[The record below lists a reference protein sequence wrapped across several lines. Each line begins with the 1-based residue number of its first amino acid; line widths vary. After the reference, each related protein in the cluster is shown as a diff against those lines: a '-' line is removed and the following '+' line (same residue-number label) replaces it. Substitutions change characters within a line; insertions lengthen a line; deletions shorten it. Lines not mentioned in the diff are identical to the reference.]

1 MTTETL
7 PQPNDPV
14 REPIINSPFET
25 PQWRWQLDTSTKAY
39 APALPGRRESQN
51 IPPVAGSRKL
61 RSTQALPGEMGAR
74 WIPLKLVNDIRMT
87 VLGWQQDGYPG
98 ITQTS
103 RDLINHWTDEEACQ
117 LYFAQLDAMLTHIYL
132 NEATTD
138 QIREEIQGIN
148 DRYNDGI
155 FRIAHK
161 MATATGET
169 PTRGTHCPRIPS
181 GSRESG
187 RYEIPDFCST
197 SSTCPPHQSSW
208 HNPTPGHLTG

>member
-138 QIREEIQGIN
+138 QIREEI
-148 DRYNDGI
+148 
-155 FRIAHK
+155 
-161 MATATGET
+161 
-169 PTRGTHCPRIPS
+169 PRDKRPVQ
-181 GSRESG
+181 R
-187 RYEIPDFCST
+187 RHIPDRTQDGDCHREDPSDGDVDPLPHRE
-197 SSTCPPHQSSW
+197 PPERR
-208 HNPTPGHLTG
+208 P

>member
-1 MTTETL
+1 MTTETCRAL

-14 REPIINSPFET
+14 TEPVINSPFET

-39 APALPGRRESQN
+39 APALPGRRDSQN
-51 IPPVAGSRKL
+51 IPPVAGSRNL
-61 RSTQALPGEMGAR
+61 RGNQALPREMGAH
-74 WIPLKLVNDIRMT
+74 WIPLKLVNDIRT
-87 VLGWQQDGYPG
+87 IVLGWQEDGYPG

-132 NEATTD
+132 NEAATN

-155 FRIAHK
+155 LRIAHK
-161 MATATGET
+161 MATATGKT
-169 PTRGTHCPRIPS
+169 PVMAMLILYHTANHRNAARTTT
-181 GSRESG
+181 GSPG
-187 RYEIPDFCST
+187 V
-197 SSTCPPHQSSW
+197 SW
-208 HNPTPGHLTG
+208 

>member
-1 MTTETL
+1 MTTETRRTL
-7 PQPNDPV
+7 PKPNDPV

-61 RSTQALPGEMGAR
+61 RGTQAMPGEMGAH
-74 WIPLKLVNDIRMT
+74 WIPLKLVNDIRTT
-87 VLGWQQDGYPG
+87 VLGWQEDGYPG

-117 LYFAQLDAMLTHIYL
+117 LYFAQLDAVLTHIYL
-132 NEATTD
+132 NEAATN
-138 QIREEIQGIN
+138 QIREEIQRIN
-148 DRYNDGI
+148 NRFNDGT

-161 MATATGET
+161 MATATGKT
-169 PTRGTHCPRIPS
+169 PVMAMLILYHTANR
-181 GSRESG
+181 
-187 RYEIPDFCST
+187 
-197 SSTCPPHQSSW
+197 
-208 HNPTPGHLTG
+208 L